1 MNPTPSIILNAFN
14 DQLAE
19 LFIDITNIFPDNI
32 DIKTAQNTLSLIRK
46 ANPKMIVKI
55 WQKYIVDKYGDK
67 FDSNDISFFIEKD
80 YNEDLS
86 NTYQSNKIMASI
98 DRLRE
103 PIKNMNSTDQEKTMK
118 YLQNLKKLCCMYHQ
132 LC

>member
-1 MNPTPSIILNAFN
+1 MNPLILLNAFN

-19 LFIDITNIFPDNI
+19 LLTDIINVFPDNI
-32 DIKTAQNTLSLIRK
+32 DIKTAQNSLGLIRK
-46 ANPKMIVKI
+46 ANPKMVIKI
-55 WQKYIVDKYGDK
+55 WKKFIVDKYGDK

-86 NTYQSNKIMASI
+86 NTDQSNKIMESI
-98 DRLRE
+98 DRLRD

>member
-1 MNPTPSIILNAFN
+1 MNSSILLNAFN
-14 DQLAE
+14 DQLTE
-19 LFIDITNIFPDNI
+19 LLTDVTKVFPDNI
-32 DIKTAQNTLSLIRK
+32 DIKTAQNSLGLIRK
-46 ANPKMIVKI
+46 ANPKMIIKI
-55 WQKYIVDKYGDK
+55 WKTFIVDKYGDK

-86 NTYQSNKIMASI
+86 NTDQSNKIMESI

>member
-1 MNPTPSIILNAFN
+1 MNPSILLNAFN

-19 LFIDITNIFPDNI
+19 LLTDVINVFPDNI
-32 DIKTAQNTLSLIRK
+32 DIKTAQNSLGLVRK
-46 ANPKMIVKI
+46 ANPKMIIKI
-55 WQKYIVDKYGDK
+55 WKTYIVDKYGDK

-80 YNEDLS
+80 YNEDLT
-86 NTYQSNKIMASI
+86 NTDQSNKIMASI

-103 PIKNMNSTDQEKTMK
+103 PIKNMNLSNQAKTMK

>member
-1 MNPTPSIILNAFN
+1 MV
-14 DQLAE
+14 
-19 LFIDITNIFPDNI
+19 
-32 DIKTAQNTLSLIRK
+32 
-46 ANPKMIVKI
+46 VKI

-80 YNEDLS
+80 YNEDLT
-86 NTYQSNKIMASI
+86 NTDQPTKIMESI
-98 DRLRE
+98 DRLRD
-103 PIKNMNSTDQEKTMK
+103 PIKNMNLSDQSKTMK